1 MVCYQTNDEQDQ
13 ALVKSFRAIGC
24 RRLGWSPMTTTSSAI
39 DLTGV
44 LRPVRQGN
52 AFEETVER
60 LLTVIKLGLVG
71 HGERFPAERE
81 LAAQLGISRLTLR
94 DAIHELNEA
103 GYVCSRRGRFGGTF
117 VTYNRPSPSSADLRR
132 LARQDAEKLTDALT
146 FRLAVEAGAAEALAV
161 QFGSAASEG
170 AAVGR
175 DAHADAR
182 SADAEGVV
190 ARSAEA
196 AGVAARDS
204 DADGV
209 AARNGDADGVAAR
222 DDDADVV
229 AARTAA
235 RDTLLARLADVTAAG
250 PADYRRMDTLFHLCI
265 AELTGS
271 SLLAAAAADARMRL
285 NDLLNAIPVLPRNI
299 SHAARQHVAIV
310 ESILSGDGDR
320 ARRAVAEHLEGT
332 AALLR
337 GFLA

>member
-13 ALVKSFRAIGC
+13 ALVKSFRAIAC
-24 RRLGWSPMTTTSSAI
+24 PRRGWWPMTTASAI

-71 HGERFPAERE
+71 QGERFPAERE

-94 DAIHELNEA
+94 DAIHELSEA
-103 GYVCSRRGRFGGTF
+103 GYVCSRRGRAGGTF
-117 VTYNRPSPSSADLRR
+117 VTYSRPSPSSAELRR
-132 LARQDAEKLTDALT
+132 LARQDADKLTDALT

-161 QFGSAASEG
+161 QFGNGASEDR
-170 AAVGR
+170 AVGR
-175 DAHADAR
+175 SGRGGETGAALAR
-182 SADAEGVV
+182 SGQARGTVSCRTEAE
-190 ARSAEA
+190 
-196 AGVAARDS
+196 
-204 DADGV
+204 
-209 AARNGDADGVAAR
+209 
-222 DDDADVV
+222 DDASQS
-229 AARTAA
+229 AA
-235 RDTLLARLADVTAAG
+235 RDTLLARLADVNAAG
-250 PADYRRMDTLFHLCI
+250 PADYRRLDTLFHLCI

-299 SHAARQHVAIV
+299 AHSARQHVAIV
-310 ESILSGDGDR
+310 ESILSGDADR